1 VWRGI
6 RTLPNLR
13 SLSFHAVTSFT
24 YDGIMFYISTLQP
37 SNAGLQLSIMCADAN
52 SDLAPHEIA
61 NIRDALAAKVDGRF
75 DFVMYREA
83 ESDYESDSD

>member
-1 VWRGI
+1 
-6 RTLPNLR
+6 
-13 SLSFHAVTSFT
+13 
-24 YDGIMFYISTLQP
+24 
-37 SNAGLQLSIMCADAN
+37 MCADAN

>member
-1 VWRGI
+1 M
-6 RTLPNLR
+6 LPNLR

-24 YDGIMFYISTLQP
+24 YDGIMNYISTLHLT
-37 SNAGLQLSIMCADAN
+37 NAGLQLSIMCADVN
-52 SDLAPHEIA
+52 SELSPREIS

-83 ESDYESDSD
+83 ESDFSSDSD